1 MSVSIQDSSSNLE
14 DLVIES
20 VPFKSLDHEEHKSN
34 HSNSSNLPSVC
45 SEESSIPTQ
54 NFMENYPMRALEMEK
69 ESWRS
74 ENKKNVF
81 RIKEYEILVNEL
93 QDEMTKIAS
102 NKSDNLASNRES
114 DTVTISRTDLAEFEY
129 QKLILEK
136 EVKGLKNTLSN
147 KDSEIKNLTKEIESL
162 NQDLPLKSNEKNLI
176 RKKKPLAPFDSNI
189 PFLNAKMKNEK
200 LDFDDEKSIVVKRLH
215 ESLKINDSLA
225 KSVYDLEEKLKEK
238 ERELSRISREPGY
251 SLRKPSQNFSISSF
265 LPIEQ
270 NFSTGE
276 IENLKT
282 DLDISEKKCE
292 ELSQEIESYEI
303 ELKEYQNK
311 ITSLNKKLEKKE
323 NDVEKLHLSLK
334 EYYKTVQELQKNND
348 ALNAQ
353 IVCQKRE
360 FDHLQNACKN
370 YENQLRIQEN
380 EKKVIEKEVKI
391 TIERSQQEITDLKR
405 SIDII
410 RNEKESLEYR
420 LKDYEE
426 LKGKVSSISNNH
438 EFSKNNEIK
447 LLEEISGLK
456 TKLNAQ
462 EMHLSTSGARITK
475 LQNQCQTLETEHA
488 SCKKLLSEKDSQS
501 ALMNEKIHKLQ
512 IKLEKRQQ
520 KIKKI
525 KQETLNK
532 YSDYKEISR
541 NYMAEKSHASKL
553 IEQNNELKHYIKNV
567 EDIRDKLLEKVDS
580 LNSLKGECLAKI
592 KYLEETLSSFHYEKK
607 DTMSCMSADLIKLQ
621 DEVASLKSEIKKKN
635 EEILIAKALNRKM
648 LQEFTECSQK
658 VSKNEEQENFYQ
670 NLLKSSEAEIK
681 RISDRL
687 GSSLNINEEQ
697 ELKIKNL
704 SSELMLSKN
713 QINLL
718 ANDLKKV
725 ENACRLMN
733 LEKYSFISKIEELE
747 RFKGK
752 CNCEST
758 VKDEYYKLVRAYQS
772 LTEEMR
778 LMKEAAERGHDK
790 GTFETFRSR
799 TTSEFDKYKSN

>member
-1 MSVSIQDSSSNLE
+1 MSVSIQDSRSNSE
-14 DLVIES
+14 DLIIES
-20 VPFKSLDHEEHKSN
+20 IPFKSLEHEEHKSN
-34 HSNSSNLPSVC
+34 YSNSSKLPSIC
-45 SEESSIPTQ
+45 SDENSIPTQ
-54 NFMENYPMRALEMEK
+54 NFMENYPMHALEMEK
-69 ESWRS
+69 DRWRS

-93 QDEMTKIAS
+93 QDEMTKIAT
-102 NKSDNLASNRES
+102 NKSDNLSSNKEPA
-114 DTVTISRTDLAEFEY
+114 TVTISRTELAEFEY

-136 EVKGLKNTLSN
+136 EVKCLKNTLN
-147 KDSEIKNLTKEIESL
+147 DKDSEIKSLTKEIELIS
-162 NQDLPLKSNEKNLI
+162 NDLPLKSIDKFSI
-176 RKKKPLAPFDSNI
+176 RKKNPLAPLDSNAPI
-189 PFLNAKMKNEK
+189 LNTKMKNEK
-200 LDFDDEKSIVVKRLH
+200 MDFDDEKSVVVKRLH

-225 KSVYDLEEKLKEK
+225 KSVYELEEKLKEK
-238 ERELSRISREPGY
+238 ERELSRISREPSY

-311 ITSLNKKLEKKE
+311 INSLNKKLEKKE
-323 NDVEKLHLSLK
+323 KDVERLHLSLK

-348 ALNAQ
+348 ILNAQ
-353 IVCQKRE
+353 IVCQKSE

-370 YENQLRIQEN
+370 YENQLKIQEN
-380 EKKVIEKEVKI
+380 EKKMLEKEVKI
-391 TIERSQQEITDLKR
+391 TIERSQQEITNLKR
-405 SIDII
+405 SLDTS
-410 RNEKESLEYR
+410 RNEKESLDYR

-426 LKGKVSSISNNH
+426 LKAKVLNINNNH
-438 EFSKNNEIK
+438 ESSKSNEIK

-462 EMHLSTSGARITK
+462 EMHLSTTGARLAK
-475 LQNQCQTLETEHA
+475 LQSHCQTLETEHS
-488 SCKKLLSEKDSQS
+488 SCKKILSEKDSQS
-501 ALMNEKIHKLQ
+501 GLMSEKIQKLQ
-512 IKLEKRQQ
+512 NKLEKRQL

-541 NYMAEKSHASKL
+541 NYMAEKSHVSKL

-580 LNSLKGECLAKI
+580 LNSLKGESLAKI
-592 KYLEETLSSFHYEKK
+592 KYLEDTLSNFHYEKK
-607 DTMSCMSADLIKLQ
+607 DTMNCMSADLIKLQ

-635 EEILIAKALNRKM
+635 EEILIAKALNRKI
-648 LQEFTECSQK
+648 LQEFTDCSQK
-658 VSKNEEQENFYQ
+658 ISKSEEQEKFYQ

-704 SSELMLSKN
+704 NSELMLSKN

-725 ENACRLMN
+725 ENVCRLMN

-747 RFKGK
+747 RFKGQ

-778 LMKEAAERGHDK
+778 LMKEAAERYHDK
-790 GTFETFRSR
+790 GNFDTFRSR